1 MNNKFIATGLIIGA
15 SLAVNVLAVE
25 QPVRQAQHRPNIIFF
40 LVDDYD
46 KAETSVYGGNV
57 LTPNLDRM
65 AKNGLTFNNAH
76 MTSTVCTPSRYT
88 CMTGRYASS
97 SYSNQL
103 FAECPKG
110 TQTLPAFNVG
120 LEPDNMNVAKV
131 LADNGYATGMVGKFH
146 VSGHHSEGEE
156 DSGIPKNTPYT
167 DELNKK
173 QYECEKQDREI
184 VKSYGYTWAKNIYM
198 ENMKAPFKGH
208 NPEWTIS
215 AAMEFVEE
223 CTRSTGSGQEAKPFF
238 LYYGTT
244 LLHGPNKSW
253 YSSLMEKDR
262 ATGEGF
268 LEKPI
273 GIMDRKSVITR
284 LEKAGID
291 PVENAGFLWMD
302 DSLGMLLD
310 KLEELG
316 IADNTLVCFVAD
328 HGSKRKGSIYTINGT
343 EVPCIISW
351 PAGIEKGVVTE
362 ELIQNT
368 DFVPTWFELAGV
380 ELPKGYKM
388 DGVSM
393 APLFKDQMSPIR
405 DYVFNEMGASRAV
418 KTKEW
423 SYMTLRFTTDQVE
436 EMRKNERSI
445 EKTLAGLSGGISRG
459 RDNPNSLSYHQ
470 LYNLKKDRAET
481 NNLVD
486 NPEYAGTI
494 EELRAKLK
502 KELLKFEGRPYGEFV
517 PGGNA
522 QGPGTFDDI
531 LEKMKECM
539 EAPSSKRER
548 KGEKKKKERKGRRE
562 KK

>member
-1 MNNKFIATGLIIGA
+1 MIKQWLASGFIGA
-15 SLAVNVLAVE
+15 SLAVNALAAE
-25 QPVRQAQHRPNIIFF
+25 KPNIIFF
-40 LVDDYD
+40 IVDDYD

-57 LTPNLDRM
+57 LTPNLDRL

-97 SYSNQL
+97 SYSDLL

-110 TQTLPAFNVG
+110 TQTLPEFNVG
-120 LEPDNMNVAKV
+120 LEPDNMNVAQV

-156 DSGIPKNTPYT
+156 AGIPKNTPYT

-173 QYECEKQDREI
+173 QYECEKHDRET

-198 ENMKAPFKGH
+198 SNTKAPFKGH

-215 AAMEFVEE
+215 AALEFVEE
-223 CTRSTGSGQEAKPFF
+223 FKDEPFF

-253 YSSLMEKDR
+253 YQSLKEPLV
-262 ATGEGF
+262 TGEGMI
-268 LEKPI
+268 EKPL
-273 GIMDRKSVITR
+273 GIMDRESVIPR
-284 LEKAGID
+284 LKAAGID
-291 PVENAGFLWMD
+291 PEENAGFLWMD
-302 DSLGMLLD
+302 DSLGLLLD

-328 HGSKRKGSIYTINGT
+328 HGSKRKGSLYTIDGT

-351 PAGIEKGVVTE
+351 PAGIKKGVVTE

-380 ELPKGYKM
+380 TLPKGYKM

-393 APLFKDQMSPIR
+393 APLFKDQSAPIR

-423 SYMTLRFTTDQVE
+423 SYMTLRYTADQIE
-436 EMRKNERSI
+436 EMRSNERAI
-445 EKTLAGLSGGISRG
+445 GRMLSSLTGGISRG
-459 RDNPNSLSYHQ
+459 ASNPNAANYNQ

-486 NPEYAGTI
+486 DPEHAGTVKK
-494 EELRAKLK
+494 LRAMLT
-502 KELLKFEGRPYGEFV
+502 KELLTFEDRPYGEFV

-522 QGPGTFDDI
+522 LAAGTYDDV
-531 LEKMKECM
+531 LEKMKEYQSRG
-539 EAPSSKRER
+539 SSKKDR
-548 KGEKKKKERKGRRE
+548 KNASKKDVKKGRRKN

>member
-1 MNNKFIATGLIIGA
+1 MFNKFIVSGIIIGA
-15 SLAVNVLAVE
+15 SLAANALAAE
-25 QPVRQAQHRPNIIFF
+25 KPNIIFF
-40 LVDDYD
+40 IVDDYD

-57 LTPNLDRM
+57 LTPSLDRL

-97 SYSNQL
+97 SYSDKL

-131 LADNGYATGMVGKFH
+131 LADHGYATGIVGKFH
-146 VSGHHSEGEE
+146 VSGGHAVG
-156 DSGIPKNTPYT
+156 DQALNIPKNVPYT
-167 DELNKK
+167 DELNQKK
-173 QYECEKQDREI
+173 YEREKQDRELL
-184 VKSYGYTWAKNIYM
+184 KSYGYTWAKNIYM
-198 ENMKAPFKGH
+198 DNMKAPFKGH

-215 AAMEFVEE
+215 AAMEFLEE
-223 CTRSTGSGQEAKPFF
+223 HKDQPFF

-244 LLHGPNKSW
+244 LLHGPNKEW
-253 YSSLMEKDR
+253 YNSLTEKDLVT
-262 ATGEGF
+262 AEGF
-268 LEKPI
+268 LEKSI
-273 GIMDRKSVITR
+273 GIMDRGSVLTR
-284 LEKAGID
+284 LEEAGLD
-291 PVENAGFLWMD
+291 PVNNAGYLWMD

-328 HGSKRKGSIYTINGT
+328 HGSKRKGSLYTIDGT

-351 PAGIEKGVVTE
+351 PAGIEKGFVTE

-368 DFVPTWFELAGV
+368 DFVPTWFDLAGV
-380 ELPKGYKM
+380 ELPEGYKM

-393 APLFKDQMSPIR
+393 TPLFKDRNASVR

-445 EKTLAGLSGGISRG
+445 EKTLTGLSGGISRG
-459 RDNPNSLSYHQ
+459 RDNPNALSYHQ

-486 NPEYAGTI
+486 NPKHAETI
-494 EELRAKLK
+494 EELRAMLK
-502 KELLKFEGRPYGEFV
+502 EVLLKFEGRPYGEFV

-531 LEKMKECM
+531 LAKMKQCLED
-539 EAPSSKRER
+539 PSL
-548 KGEKKKKERKGRRE
+548 KKQKKAKNPRNSRRTGQGAS
-562 KK
+562 